1 MMVVNDNRRKL
12 SIKLF
17 HIENT
22 ETQKSCFPI
31 YAALQ
36 LWDMVKA
43 AFREQLTALNAF
55 NRKHKNVKTNESSC
69 QFRKPEKENKINPE
83 KIEGC
88 KDQSRIPSRCPD
100 PYVYQVLQI
109 KYIMTPI
116 YNSICQMDIN
126 SVMINKFKYS
136 SEI

>member
-22 ETQKSCFPI
+22 ETQKSCFHI

-55 NRKHKNVKTNESSC
+55 NRKHKNVKKNEPSS
-69 QFRKPEKENKINPE
+69 QFRKPEKGNKINPK
-83 KIEGC
+83 KIEGY
-88 KDQSRIPSRCPD
+88 KDQSRIPSRCPG
-100 PYVYQVLQI
+100 PYVYQALQI
-109 KYIMTPI
+109 KYIITPI
-116 YNSICQMDIN
+116 YNSIFQMDVN

>member
-55 NRKHKNVKTNESSC
+55 NRKHKNVKTNESLATP
-69 QFRKPEKENKINPE
+69 QEVKKEK
-83 KIEGC
+83 
-88 KDQSRIPSRCPD
+88 
-100 PYVYQVLQI
+100 
-109 KYIMTPI
+109 
-116 YNSICQMDIN
+116 
-126 SVMINKFKYS
+126 
-136 SEI
+136 